1 MAESTVPELRPD
13 VSVIMPVGGVD
24 DLVRPAIESV
34 LDQKTDLR
42 FEVLLSLNTADPAAG
57 SALRTLVE
65 VLDDDRL
72 RIVPSHTSPGAAGA
86 RNGGVPAARAD
97 VLAFCDADDL
107 ADPGWLDAL
116 VAGLDGYDAVTGHVD
131 ETTLAPAHQSAWRPP
146 ATPGALPRFHGHEYI
161 LSGNLAVRR
170 VAFEAVS
177 GFDTDL
183 TRCEDIAFGW
193 SLVRAGYR
201 IGFVPE
207 AVILYRHREGLW
219 PMLRQHYLYGR
230 GHSEVLVRYGL
241 PGGEAESSTLL
252 RPNGQRAERITLQG
266 TLRRGAIALG
276 RVRGLAGE
284 AVRSRI
290 GTGRGTAGSAGTGRG
305 TAGSAG

>member
-1 MAESTVPELRPD
+1 MVESIPSGPRPD
-13 VSVIMPVGGVD
+13 VSVIMPVGRVD
-24 DLVRPAIESV
+24 DLVRPAVESV
-34 LDQKTDLR
+34 LDQKTDLH

-57 SALRTLVE
+57 SALRTLVD
-65 VLDDDRL
+65 VLGDDRL
-72 RIVPSHTSPGAAGA
+72 RIVPSHATPGAAGA
-86 RNGGVPAARAD
+86 RNGAVPAARAG
-97 VLAFCDADDL
+97 VLAFCDTDDL

-131 ETTLAPAHQSAWRPP
+131 ETTLAPPHQSAWRPP
-146 ATPGALPRFHGHEYI
+146 ATPGALPRFHGHEYV

-170 VAFEAVS
+170 EAFEAVS

-193 SLVRAGYR
+193 SLDRAGYR
-201 IGFVPE
+201 IGFVSG

-241 PGGEAESSTLL
+241 PGGEAGSGTLL
-252 RPNGQRAERITLQG
+252 RPNGQRAARPTVEG

-276 RVRGLAGE
+276 RVRGLVGE
-284 AVRSRI
+284 AIRSRTRRSTP
-290 GTGRGTAGSAGTGRG
+290 GPTSTSR
-305 TAGSAG
+305 